1 MFKHEVPTPQSFAC
15 HCGQAGLLRCLECWK
30 SPRFCAS
37 CIVETHRSLPFHR
50 VQRWNGERY
59 VPTALVD
66 LGLVIGLGHEHD
78 NVCPQIPHQHPPR
91 QFGVVHTNGHHR
103 VALQLCHC
111 HGHPN
116 PVRQLMRMGL
126 FPGTVQD
133 PQHISCAFTFS
144 TLTDFHIQSLTS
156 KKSAYDYCDAL
167 CRHTDRAF
175 SHTIT
180 TKYQEFLRVVRMWRH
195 LVALKRSGQVH
206 GIDSI
211 LSNPHRQG
219 LIRR

>member
-1 MFKHEVPTPQSFAC
+1 MQSFIQRIPELLEGMFEHEVPIPQSFMC
-15 HCGQAGLLRCLECWK
+15 RCGQEEILRCLECWK

-37 CIVETHRSLPFHR
+37 CMLETHRSLPFHR
-50 VQRWNGERY
+50 MQRWNGERY
-59 VPTALVD
+59 VPIALVD

-91 QFGVVHTNGHHR
+91 QFNVVHTNGHHR

-126 FPGTVQD
+126 FPATVQD
-133 PQHISCAFTFS
+133 PQRISCAFTFA
-144 TLTDFHIQSLTS
+144 TLADFHIQSLTS

-175 SHTIT
+175 SHTVTVRVLYPLT
-180 TKYQEFLRVVRMWRH
+180 TMI
-195 LVALKRSGQVH
+195 G
-206 GIDSI
+206 
-211 LSNPHRQG
+211 
-219 LIRR
+219 